1 MSVVLVELVQTSV
14 GSPWVS
20 LFSLFIFICATILHM
35 FNNLFVVPCYTLSSD
50 ESSKQDQQQQTAKN
64 TSAKSNPSAGLPLP
78 HARMPISY
86 ATAARGSTVSDTAR
100 IGSTAS
106 NGASNR
112 ESRIVGIG
120 NEVLDVVEKVP
131 SGHVLEEVQVPSSNT
146 PSFKIRSTFFGQ
158 CIVDSVSSDSSPL
171 QELDL
176 IHSING
182 KVMGRDIS
190 KDAWE
195 GYLKSQCQH
204 PMTLIVFRPI
214 PQETRAETKSRL
226 LKAERVRSKQK
237 PKLLRA
243 EQENQ
248 QNEPVEKKKDKK
260 RKSRKAGKT
269 EQSSKIPQGGG
280 MYVVYMFMH

>member
-1 MSVVLVELVQTSV
+1 MFIYLFLV
-14 GSPWVS
+14 PY
-20 LFSLFIFICATILHM
+20 
-35 FNNLFVVPCYTLSSD
+35 YTLSSD
-50 ESSKQDQQQQTAKN
+50 KSSNQDQQQQTAKN

-78 HARMPISY
+78 HARLPASY
-86 ATAARGSTVSDTAR
+86 ASAARGSTVSDTAR

-112 ESRIVGIG
+112 ESRVVGIG
-120 NEVLDVVEKVP
+120 NEVLDVAKKVP

-158 CIVDSVSSDSSPL
+158 CIVDSVSSDSFPVK
-171 QELDL
+171 ELDL

-226 LKAERVRSKQK
+226 LRAERVRAKQK
-237 PKLLRA
+237 KEKSTARV
-243 EQENQ
+243 EKKMEKNV
-248 QNEPVEKKKDKK
+248 PVEKKKDKK
-260 RKSRKAGKT
+260 RKSRKGGNSERSGKA
-269 EQSSKIPQGGG
+269 PQGGG
-280 MYVVYMFMH
+280 MYAVYMFMH